1 MTEWYLVDNDGAI
14 VRTALASTKREAE
27 AILGP
32 HGTVISALSWKYDLH
47 RWRPVRTVVTEA
59 VAKKATETYKQ
70 PDSIK
75 PGYLTVNEMSKRF
88 DRREGQIRRVVQLYG
103 IPYEVVQY
111 KGRKIQTYSPTNVA
125 RIRKHLLAQPER
137 LTPRAVVEKRRQAYL
152 ERMRQYYLQKKH
164 SHKARRAV

>member
-1 MTEWYLVDNDGAI
+1 MTEWYLINNDGAI

-27 AILGP
+27 QILGP
-32 HGTVISALSWKYDLH
+32 HGTIISALSWKHDLH
-47 RWRPVRTVVTEA
+47 RWKPVRTIVTDVVARKEE
-59 VAKKATETYKQ
+59 KFYKTV
-70 PDSIK
+70 DTIK
-75 PGYLTVNEMSKRF
+75 PGYLTVNEMAKRF
-88 DRREGQIRRVVQLYG
+88 DTRDGRIRRIVQLYG

-125 RIRKHLLAQPER
+125 RIRKHLVAQPER

-164 SHKARRAV
+164 SHSARRAV